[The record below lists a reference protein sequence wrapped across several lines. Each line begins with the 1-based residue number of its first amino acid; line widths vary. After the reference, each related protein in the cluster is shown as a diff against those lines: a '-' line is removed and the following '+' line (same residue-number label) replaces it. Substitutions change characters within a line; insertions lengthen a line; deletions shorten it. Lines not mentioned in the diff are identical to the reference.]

1 MKTFRLLPL
10 LACLCAAPVLA
21 ADIEGVGRELG
32 YRIAG
37 DAKKNASVLLQNSRP
52 GPVEYFDESRGR
64 FVAVPGYGEAEV
76 PCRGKA
82 RKLNVRYRDQ
92 FRESNPFRIVVE
104 CGRDVQFL
112 APQQIAPPRA
122 APAFEAPAVE
132 APAVDA
138 PAETPAAAPV
148 IPEPPSTADPGPAA
162 PAAP

>member
-1 MKTFRLLPL
+1 MKPLRLLPL
-10 LACLCAAPVLA
+10 LACLYAVPALA
-21 ADIEGVGRELG
+21 AELEGVGRELG
-32 YRIAG
+32 YRIFG

-52 GPVEYFDESRGR
+52 GAVEYFDESRGR

-104 CGRDVQFL
+104 CGRDVQFV

-122 APAFEAPAVE
+122 APVFEVPAESPVAAPA
-132 APAVDA
+132 ASGL
-138 PAETPAAAPV
+138 
-148 IPEPPSTADPGPAA
+148 PSTADPGPAA
-162 PAAP
+162 P